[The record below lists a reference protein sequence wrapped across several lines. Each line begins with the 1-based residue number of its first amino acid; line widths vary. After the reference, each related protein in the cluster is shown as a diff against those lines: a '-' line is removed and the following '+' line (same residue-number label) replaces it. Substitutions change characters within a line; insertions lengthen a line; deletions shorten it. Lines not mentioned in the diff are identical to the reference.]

1 VLRVLAGELRRTK
14 RLDARSAVLLVAAAA
29 VVVEIWV
36 AVGPTDTVARI
47 GYRSFRTPTPLV
59 RDADI
64 DPLAVFV
71 PKTSALVQA
80 RETIPPDA
88 TYTIVVG
95 DSIHDPGLLKLVFR
109 FWLLPRQYARTL
121 AAAQWVIAYERPS
134 ESLGVR
140 YSQEI
145 GLAPDVN
152 VVKVK
157 R

>member
-1 VLRVLAGELRRTK
+1 MFRVLAGELRAK
-14 RLDARSAVLLVAAAA
+14 RLDARSGLLLVAAAA
-29 VVVEIWV
+29 AVVEIWA
-36 AVGPTDTVARI
+36 AVGPTDDVARI
-47 GYRSFRTPTPLV
+47 GYRAFRTPTPLV

-64 DPLAVFV
+64 DPLALYV
-71 PKTSALVQA
+71 PKTSALVHA

-88 TYTIVVG
+88 SFAVVVG
-95 DSIHDPGLLKLVFR
+95 KANEQPGIVKLLFR
-109 FWLLPRQYARTL
+109 LWLMPRRYVQTL

-134 ESLGVR
+134 ESLGVQ
-140 YSQEI
+140 YIQEI